1 MYKDDFLPE
10 LKKLTNNK
18 LYIPSYM
25 TIKYNGWTGKDSEGD
40 DENIQKIFKKYDYKY
55 EVISDEELN
64 RKILN
69 NEELYYLRYVRMN
82 AERFLQVV
90 NSKTGEIIYRNY
102 ITGLSYKIKSKHI
115 KELNSKIKKAS
126 K

>member
-1 MYKDDFLPE
+1 MMKI
-10 LKKLTNNK
+10 LKRFSKS
-18 LYIPSYM
+18 I
-25 TIKYNGWTGKDSEGD
+25 
-40 DENIQKIFKKYDYKY
+40 
-55 EVISDEELN
+55 ISDEELN
-64 RKILN
+64 NKILN

-102 ITGLSYKIKSKHI
+102 ITGMSYNIKSKDI
-115 KELNSKIKKAS
+115 KELNDKIKKAS

>member
-1 MYKDDFLPE
+1 M
-10 LKKLTNNK
+10 NN
-18 LYIPSYM
+18 
-25 TIKYNGWTGKDSEGD
+25 
-40 DENIQKIFKKYDYKY
+40 
-55 EVISDEELN
+55 
-64 RKILN
+64 KILN

-102 ITGLSYKIKSKHI
+102 ITGMSYNIKSKDI
-115 KELNSKIKKAS
+115 KELNDKIKKAS

>member
-1 MYKDDFLPE
+1 MY
-10 LKKLTNNK
+10 N
-18 LYIPSYM
+18 
-25 TIKYNGWTGKDSEGD
+25 
-40 DENIQKIFKKYDYKY
+40 YKY

-64 RKILN
+64 NKILN

-102 ITGLSYKIKSKHI
+102 ITGMSYNIKSKDI
-115 KELNSKIKKAS
+115 KELNDKIKKAS